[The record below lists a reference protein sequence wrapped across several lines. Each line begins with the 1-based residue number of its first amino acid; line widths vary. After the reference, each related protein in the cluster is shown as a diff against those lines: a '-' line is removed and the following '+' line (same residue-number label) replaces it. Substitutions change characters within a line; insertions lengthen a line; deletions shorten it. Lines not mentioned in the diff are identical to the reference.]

1 MIDRTRYTH
10 RLHAAVSGPVFFG
23 HVVIVY
29 NQTRQRSSPLST
41 DVPEGWSKS
50 GRREVEF
57 GILGIF
63 GTREGAIAEGPIAR
77 ANYIY
82 VKPRVFSLRS
92 NII

>member
-1 MIDRTRYTH
+1 MIGRTRYTH

-29 NQTRQRSSPLST
+29 HQTQQRSSPLWT
-41 DVPEGWSKS
+41 GVPEGWSKS

-63 GTREGAIAEGPIAR
+63 GTGKEPSPKGLLLELTT
-77 ANYIY
+77 YT
-82 VKPRVFSLRS
+82 
-92 NII
+92 